1 MNKSDH
7 IDLIAQALV
16 AVQKELKPVFKN
28 AANPFFKSNY
38 ANHEA
43 VVQASTE
50 LLTKNGL
57 AISQG
62 MTNING
68 AWAIESV
75 LLHESGQWISFLFPC
90 EPVKKDPQGYAS
102 ANTYGRRIGHSG
114 IIGLTETNDDDGN
127 NASNPNGEPHPE
139 QDKAVKEITELL
151 KTLKKPESNF
161 IEHLHTT
168 CKRKDIETFYD
179 LSRKEADEALTLL
192 RSLASKQKQNGANGA
207 KPKAN

>member
-1 MNKSDH
+1 MNKSEQ
-7 IDLIAQALV
+7 IDLIAKALV

-62 MTNING
+62 MTNISG
-68 AWAIESV
+68 VWAIESV

-127 NASNPNGEPHPE
+127 GASNPNGEPPAD
-139 QDKAVKEITELL
+139 QDKAVKEIT
-151 KTLKKPESNF
+151 TLVKSIGRTETNF
-161 IEHLHTT
+161 IEHLRTT
-168 CKRKDIETFYD
+168 CKRTDIDSFYD
-179 LSRKEADEALTLL
+179 LSRKEADEALALL
-192 RSLASKQKQNGANGA
+192 RSLAAKQKTNGA
-207 KPKAN
+207 KSATAKAN